1 MKIYNFYIIFLFLF
15 SPFVHASNQAVI
27 GERLAIEGY
36 ELEKQGKFDQAL
48 AKYQESLN
56 PQYNKARWEEGSGR
70 SGIRRLYIKWG
81 KYEKAREAT
90 KWFLE
95 SKKELK
101 NPTKELVWEVDALI
115 EYQKTGNPQKILEHI
130 EYLKKQYAVSLPP
143 KPWNGGTPTITGKL
157 FRFYNLIGD
166 HNSGIKLIDESFKVF
181 REYDMKKY
189 GKPKL
194 GRTDA
199 AYQSVRDGFERDKVE
214 GFKGCAQSPPGVVC
228 MGHATYAMIQSR
240 EFSW

>member
-1 MKIYNFYIIFLFLF
+1 MKTYNLYIIFFFLF
-15 SPFVHASNQAVI
+15 SPLAHASNQAVI

-48 AKYQESLN
+48 AKYQESLD

-70 SGIRRLYIKWG
+70 SGIRRPYIKSG
-81 KYEKAREAT
+81 KYEEAREAT

-95 SKKELK
+95 GKKKLK
-101 NPTKELVWEVDALI
+101 NPTKELVWEVEALI
-115 EYQKTGNPQKILEHI
+115 EFQKTGNPQKILEHI

-166 HNSGIKLIDESFKVF
+166 HDAGIALVDASIDMFRNTSKGKYDPIKAGDPYLKV
-181 REYDMKKY
+181 RE
-189 GKPKL
+189 
-194 GRTDA
+194 
-199 AYQSVRDGFERDKVE
+199 GFERDKAE
-214 GFKGCAQSPPGVVC
+214 GFKGCAQSPPGVIC
-228 MGHATYAMIQSR
+228 MGHATRALIQSR